1 MLHNDLH
8 FFKLAKFFALYTKL
22 MPPKKSKSTVAA
34 PSKVPNL
41 KATQTGSN
49 DGKTKASDH
58 RLDSA
63 GELEGLPR
71 DLDSDLDIDRVLI
84 LEKGF
89 SELLN
94 TTQESLDVFT
104 NANHVF
110 RDSIQTQ
117 VDTLLMAV

>member
-1 MLHNDLH
+1 M
-8 FFKLAKFFALYTKL
+8 
-22 MPPKKSKSTVAA
+22 STVVA

-41 KATQTGSN
+41 EATQMGSN

-58 RLDSA
+58 RSDST
-63 GELEGLPR
+63 GKWEGSPM
-71 DLDSDLDIDRVLI
+71 DPDSDPDIDRVLV

-89 SELLN
+89 SELSN
-94 TTQESLDVFT
+94 TTQESLDVFM

>member
-1 MLHNDLH
+1 
-8 FFKLAKFFALYTKL
+8 
-22 MPPKKSKSTVAA
+22 MPPKKSKATSTVMA

-41 KATQTGSN
+41 EATQTGSN

-110 RDSIQTQ
+110 RYSIQTQ